1 MKNHGTSL
9 YMVISNTILIGN
21 LKGGYARIQTL
32 AHECMHSIQN
42 RKLLLFNYIFSNI
55 YILYFFVI
63 TIFTVFNMVSNKM
76 LQLFIL
82 TITGFIFYAVRS
94 YLETDAM
101 TKAKYLA
108 KEYLENTEKCN
119 SIEIEKLMNSYDE
132 INKQAIPFTNYSLIL
147 KVLTKIIIYCIV
159 CIISNF

>member
-55 YILYFFVI
+55 YILYFLVI

-82 TITGFIFYAVRS
+82 TI
-94 YLETDAM
+94 
-101 TKAKYLA
+101 
-108 KEYLENTEKCN
+108 
-119 SIEIEKLMNSYDE
+119 
-132 INKQAIPFTNYSLIL
+132 
-147 KVLTKIIIYCIV
+147 
-159 CIISNF
+159 

>member
-32 AHECMHSIQN
+32 AHECIHSIQN

-108 KEYLENTEKCN
+108 KQYLEDSKECN
-119 SIEIEKLMNSYDE
+119 STEIEKLMKSYDE
-132 INKQAIPFTNYSLIL
+132 INKQAIPFTNYNLIL
-147 KVLTKIIIYCIV
+147 KVLAKIIVYCMV
-159 CIISNF
+159 CIISSF